1 FREKQLYL
9 KSLIN
14 KIYIDDE
21 QVTIEW
27 L

>member
-1 FREKQLYL
+1 L

-14 KIYIDDE
+14 KIYIDGE

>member
-1 FREKQLYL
+1 KQLYL

>member
-1 FREKQLYL
+1 LYL

>member
-1 FREKQLYL
+1 EKQLYL

-14 KIYIDDE
+14 KIYIDGE